1 VRAAPDQQ
9 QRLLELQAI
18 DTRLQQLEHQRVTL
32 PATKQVQT
40 LETQLADLHLTLTES
55 RTAASDLQREVS
67 QAEAEVM
74 ASRDRLTKNQR
85 RIESGSLSAKDAM
98 SMADDM
104 AALQKWIATLEETQL
119 DAMERLEA
127 HEINQGHIEANQQ
140 KLLDK
145 RAEVAAERNAAL
157 GKIDDEVKSLV
168 AERATI
174 SGGVFA
180 ELLKVYDT
188 IRSRLGG
195 VGAAR
200 LEGGACLGC
209 GLTLPPADLQAAF
222 DAPPDEVIRCEECGR
237 ILVRQDLTPGE
248 PSSTI
253 RAESKPIVT
262 AVTSH
267 G

>member
-1 VRAAPDQQ
+1 MRAAPDQQ

-32 PATKQVQT
+32 PAIKQVQT
-40 LETQLADLHLTLTES
+40 LEAQLADLHRKLTDS

-67 QAEAEVM
+67 QAETEVM
-74 ASRDRLTKNQR
+74 ASRDRLVKNQR

-98 SMADDM
+98 SMTDDM
-104 AALQKWIATLEETQL
+104 AALNQWIATLEETQL

-127 HEINQGHIEANQQ
+127 HEINQGNIEANQQ
-140 KLLDK
+140 QLLDA
-145 RAEVAAERNAAL
+145 RAEVAAQRDAAL
-157 GKIDDEVKSLV
+157 GQIDAEVKRLTT
-168 AERATI
+168 ERAEI
-174 SGGVFA
+174 CSSIFA

-200 LEGGACLGC
+200 LEGGSCQGC

-222 DAPPDEVIRCEECGR
+222 DAPPDEVVRCEECGR
-237 ILVRQDLTPGE
+237 ILVRQDLTPGT

-253 RAESKPIVT
+253 RAEFKPNVL
-262 AVTSH
+262 SRSD